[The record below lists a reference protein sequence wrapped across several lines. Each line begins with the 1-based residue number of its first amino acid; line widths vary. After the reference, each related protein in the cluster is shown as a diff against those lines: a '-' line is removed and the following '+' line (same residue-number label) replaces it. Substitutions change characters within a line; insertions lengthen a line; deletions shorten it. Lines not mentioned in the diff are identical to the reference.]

1 MDPMFGLIQVSSS
14 IKIKRS
20 DGRIHLAKV
29 VQLSPESKSVGV
41 EWNEHGEVKG
51 KEILLDLVFELN
63 NELRHNSSFKQ
74 LTTAINQPVRPT
86 AAISVPPS
94 GLSSS
99 RLTLDIDSLERE
111 YNSRPPPTLPPQL
124 LQRIQ
129 QHPVSIQTTSTPL
142 PPPPLNGTIT
152 GTTHSK
158 TSGAPSSTNH
168 TTTTTRSIRRPT
180 AQASSSSTKIATPSS
195 PVPPPTPIVE
205 QQPQLPISLPAN
217 NKSDRRLSRLHVVQQ
232 SSSSSASA
240 TTATATTTTQ
250 NTAVSVAVEPPTP
263 SAGLHGPFGQ
273 MILDYRS
280 TLNYTPITNS
290 NMSQHKFDQKDLR
303 ICVAVRKRPLNKREI
318 VKKDNDVITIPNK
331 DHCLVHVPKSKVD
344 LTKYLDNQTF
354 KFDYTFDERASNDL
368 VYRYTAAPLI
378 DTIFNGGNAT
388 VFAYG
393 QTGSGKTFTMGGD
406 VSSAK
411 TDYSHGIYA
420 QTARDIFHRLSLPQ
434 HRSSVEI
441 FVTFYEIYC
450 GKVFD
455 LLNNKKRLRVLE
467 DQKGLVQVCDRKE
480 QQVKSVQD
488 VLNIIQHGMSIR
500 TSGTTAANSNSSR
513 SHAILQIILK
523 TSTPISVHTNVSASS
538 SSSSSSRNNNHN
550 NPAVPRRIVKEVG
563 KMSLIDLAGSERGKD
578 TASGDRLQRME
589 GSEINKSLLALK
601 ECIRALGRGDG
612 SHVPFRGSTLTKVL
626 RDSFIGDK
634 SKVCMI
640 AMVSPTHSDVEN
652 TMNTLRYADR
662 VKELRASDNG
672 GSVSNEDDETKMDH
686 ESKASSID
694 YDKENKPRHRRHHH
708 HHYPQHRDGSA
719 SSNDS
724 ISSSSNDDLNAY
736 DDNDEQDE
744 ALASYAAQVEHLQEY
759 EEALFDAC
767 QEILTNKEPILTREL
782 RTVVKQAQDT
792 VDYDQEKFVNDMRAN
807 LLQRQQLLDE
817 LQTRLQAFA
826 DCLQQEE
833 QVAAAQRTKQHQST
847 GSVY

>member
-1 MDPMFGLIQVSSS
+1 MDPLFGLIQVSSS

-20 DGRIHLAKV
+20 DGRVHLAKV

-41 EWNEHGEVKG
+41 EWNEQGEVKG

-63 NELRHNSSFKQ
+63 GEFKPNTLSKQ
-74 LTTAINQPVRPT
+74 TTITNVNQVVRPT
-86 AAISVPPS
+86 AAIPVPTS

-124 LQRIQ
+124 LQKMQ
-129 QHPVSIQTTSTPL
+129 QQPQNPVSIQTTSTPL

-152 GTTHSK
+152 ATAQPK
-158 TSGAPSSTNH
+158 TNSSITA
-168 TTTTTRSIRRPT
+168 RSIRRPVIPQT
-180 AQASSSSTKIATPSS
+180 NTSVAKTKTPSS
-195 PVPPPTPIVE
+195 PVPPPTPTIE
-205 QQPQLPISLPAN
+205 QPQAQFQIPLPTN
-217 NKSDRRLSRLHVVQQ
+217 NKTERRLSRLHVVQQ
-232 SSSSSASA
+232 SSS
-240 TTATATTTTQ
+240 TTTTTSS
-250 NTAVSVAVEPPTP
+250 NTANCATVYDPPP
-263 SAGLHGPFGQ
+263 SIGLHGPFGQ
-273 MILDYRS
+273 MILDHRS
-280 TLNYTPITNS
+280 TISYTPITSS
-290 NMSQHKFDQKDLR
+290 NMNQQQFEQKDLR

-318 VKKDNDVITIPNK
+318 AKKDNDVITIPNK
-331 DHCLVHVPKSKVD
+331 NHCLVHVPKSKVD

-368 VYRYTAAPLI
+368 IYRYTAAPLI

-406 VSSAK
+406 LSSAK

-420 QTARDIFHRLSLPQ
+420 QTARDIFQRLALPQ
-434 HRSSVEI
+434 YRTSVEI

-513 SHAILQIILK
+513 SHAVLQIILK
-523 TSTPISVHTNVSASS
+523 TSTPLSVHSNAPSSAA
-538 SSSSSSRNNNHN
+538 SSSSSSRNANHN
-550 NPAVPRRIVKEVG
+550 NPAVPRRLVKEVG

-578 TASGDRLQRME
+578 TASGDRVQRME

-662 VKELRASDNG
+662 VKELRASHNDAN
-672 GSVSNEDDETKMDH
+672 SSNEDDEIK
-686 ESKASSID
+686 ID
-694 YDKENKPRHRRHHH
+694 TNLPIDDNKENKRRHHH
-708 HHYPQHRDGSA
+708 PHHYANNRDGSA

-724 ISSSSNDDLNAY
+724 TSSSSNEIQGDY
-736 DDNDEQDE
+736 DDDEQDE

-759 EEALFDAC
+759 EEALFDVC
-767 QEILTNKEPILTREL
+767 QEVLTNKEPILTRQL
-782 RTVVKQAQDT
+782 RAIVKQAQDT
-792 VDYDQEKFVNDMRAN
+792 VDYDQEKFVNDMRTN
-807 LLQRQQLLDE
+807 LNQRQELLNE

-833 QVAAAQRTKQHQST
+833 QVAAQQRVKQHQPHDHI
-847 GSVY
+847 Y

>member
-1 MDPMFGLIQVSSS
+1 MDPLFGLIQVSSS

-20 DGRIHLAKV
+20 DGRVHLAKV

-41 EWNEHGEVKG
+41 EWNEQGEVKG

-63 NELRHNSSFKQ
+63 GEFKPNTLSKQ
-74 LTTAINQPVRPT
+74 TTITNVNQVVRPT
-86 AAISVPPS
+86 AAIPVPTS

-124 LQRIQ
+124 LQKMQ
-129 QHPVSIQTTSTPL
+129 QQPQNPVSIQTTSTPL

-152 GTTHSK
+152 ATAQPK
-158 TSGAPSSTNH
+158 TNSSITA
-168 TTTTTRSIRRPT
+168 RSIRRPVIPQT
-180 AQASSSSTKIATPSS
+180 NTSVAKTKTPSS
-195 PVPPPTPIVE
+195 PVPPPTPTIE
-205 QQPQLPISLPAN
+205 QPQAQFQIPLPTN
-217 NKSDRRLSRLHVVQQ
+217 NKTERRLSRLHVVQQ
-232 SSSSSASA
+232 SSS
-240 TTATATTTTQ
+240 TTTTSS
-250 NTAVSVAVEPPTP
+250 NTANCATVYDPPP
-263 SAGLHGPFGQ
+263 SIGLHGPFGQ
-273 MILDYRS
+273 MILDHRS
-280 TLNYTPITNS
+280 TISYTPITSS
-290 NMSQHKFDQKDLR
+290 NMNQQQFEQKDLR

-318 VKKDNDVITIPNK
+318 AKKDNDVITIPNK
-331 DHCLVHVPKSKVD
+331 NHCLVHVPKSKVD

-368 VYRYTAAPLI
+368 IYRYTAAPLI

-406 VSSAK
+406 LSSAK

-420 QTARDIFHRLSLPQ
+420 QTARDIFQRLALPQ
-434 HRSSVEI
+434 YRTSVEI

-513 SHAILQIILK
+513 SHAVLQIILK
-523 TSTPISVHTNVSASS
+523 TSTPLSVHSNAPSSAA
-538 SSSSSSRNNNHN
+538 SSSSSSRNANHN
-550 NPAVPRRIVKEVG
+550 NPAVPRRLVKEVG

-578 TASGDRLQRME
+578 TASGDRVQRME

-662 VKELRASDNG
+662 VKELRASHNDAN
-672 GSVSNEDDETKMDH
+672 SSNEDDEIK
-686 ESKASSID
+686 ID
-694 YDKENKPRHRRHHH
+694 TNLPIDDNKENKRRHHH
-708 HHYPQHRDGSA
+708 PHHYANNRDGSA

-724 ISSSSNDDLNAY
+724 TSSSSNEIQGDY
-736 DDNDEQDE
+736 DDDEQDE

-759 EEALFDAC
+759 EEALFDVC
-767 QEILTNKEPILTREL
+767 QEVLTNKEPILTRQL
-782 RTVVKQAQDT
+782 RAIVKQAQDT
-792 VDYDQEKFVNDMRAN
+792 VDYDQEKFVNDMRTN
-807 LLQRQQLLDE
+807 LNQRQELLNE

-833 QVAAAQRTKQHQST
+833 QVAAQQRVKQHQPHDHI
-847 GSVY
+847 Y

>member
-1 MDPMFGLIQVSSS
+1 MSTTVDPLFGLIQVSSS

-29 VQLSPESKSVGV
+29 VQLSAESKSVGV
-41 EWNEHGEVKG
+41 EWNERGEVKG

-63 NELRHNSSFKQ
+63 NELRPNTTFKQ
-74 LTTAINQPVRPT
+74 PISVVNQHIRPT
-86 AAISVPPS
+86 AAVPIPFS

-99 RLTLDIDSLERE
+99 RLTLDIDTLERE

-124 LQRIQ
+124 LQKIQ

-142 PPPPLNGTIT
+142 PPPPLNGSVTA
-152 GTTHSK
+152 TTAHQK
-158 TSGAPSSTNH
+158 TSYAPSGTHN
-168 TTTTTRSIRRPT
+168 TAAVRSIRRPT
-180 AQASSSSTKIATPSS
+180 AQTNSSSSKITTSSS
-195 PVPPPTPIVE
+195 PIPPPTPTVE
-205 QQPQLPISLPAN
+205 QQIQPQQLQIPPSVN
-217 NKSDRRLSRLHVVQQ
+217 NKAERRLSRLHVVQQ
-232 SSSSSASA
+232 SSSIN
-240 TTATATTTTQ
+240 TH
-250 NTAVSVAVEPPTP
+250 NTAVPTVPEPP
-263 SAGLHGPFGQ
+263 SSIGLHGPFGQ

-280 TLNYTPITNS
+280 TLTYSPMTNS
-290 NMSQHKFDQKDLR
+290 NLHHHEVNQKDLR
-303 ICVAVRKRPLNKREI
+303 ICVAVRKRPLNKRELA
-318 VKKDNDVITIPNK
+318 KKDNDVITIPNR

-354 KFDYTFDERASNDL
+354 KFDYTFDEKASTEL
-368 VYRYTAAPLI
+368 VYHYTAAPLI
-378 DTIFNGGNAT
+378 DIIFNGGNAT

-406 VSSAK
+406 LSSAK

-420 QTARDIFHRLSLPQ
+420 QTARDIFHRLSQPQ
-434 HRSSVEI
+434 YRSSIEI

-513 SHAILQIILK
+513 SHAVLQIILK
-523 TSTPISVHTNVSASS
+523 SVAPISNHSNVSS
-538 SSSSSSRNNNHN
+538 SSSSSSRYNNHN
-550 NPAVPRRIVKEVG
+550 NPAVPRRLMKEVG

-601 ECIRALGRGDG
+601 ECIRALGRGGG

-662 VKELRASDNG
+662 VKELRAGDNDG
-672 GSVSNEDDETKMDH
+672 ITSNDDDDIKMDGI
-686 ESKASSID
+686 SKALPID
-694 YDKENKPRHRRHHH
+694 EDKENKHHH
-708 HHYPQHRDGSA
+708 HHHHQHYPHHHDGSA
-719 SSNDS
+719 SSAES
-724 ISSSSNDDLNAY
+724 TSSSSNY
-736 DDNDEQDE
+736 DDDDEQDE

-759 EEALFDAC
+759 EEALFDSC
-767 QEILTNKEPILTREL
+767 QDVLTNKEPILTKQL
-782 RTVVKQAQDT
+782 RAIVKQAQDT

-807 LLQRQQLLDE
+807 LLQRQQILNE

-833 QVAAAQRTKQHQST
+833 QVAAAQRVKKQQST
-847 GSVY
+847 GIMD

>member
-1 MDPMFGLIQVSSS
+1 MDPLFGLIQVSSS

-20 DGRIHLAKV
+20 DGRVHLAKV

-41 EWNEHGEVKG
+41 EWNEQGEVKG

-63 NELRHNSSFKQ
+63 GEFKLNTLSKQ
-74 LTTAINQPVRPT
+74 TTTTNVNQVVRPT
-86 AAISVPPS
+86 AAIPVPTS

-124 LQRIQ
+124 LQKMQ
-129 QHPVSIQTTSTPL
+129 QQPQNPVSIQTTSTPL

-152 GTTHSK
+152 ATAQPK
-158 TSGAPSSTNH
+158 TNSSITA
-168 TTTTTRSIRRPT
+168 RSIRRPVIPQT
-180 AQASSSSTKIATPSS
+180 NTSVAKTKTPSS
-195 PVPPPTPIVE
+195 PVPPPTPTIE
-205 QQPQLPISLPAN
+205 QPQAQFQIPLPTN
-217 NKSDRRLSRLHVVQQ
+217 NKTERRLSRLHVVQQ
-232 SSSSSASA
+232 SSS
-240 TTATATTTTQ
+240 TTTTTSS
-250 NTAVSVAVEPPTP
+250 NTANCATVYDPPP
-263 SAGLHGPFGQ
+263 SIGLHGPFGQ
-273 MILDYRS
+273 MILDHRS
-280 TLNYTPITNS
+280 TISYTPITSS
-290 NMSQHKFDQKDLR
+290 NMNQQQFEQKDLR

-318 VKKDNDVITIPNK
+318 AKKDNDVITIPNK
-331 DHCLVHVPKSKVD
+331 NHCLVHVPKSKVD

-368 VYRYTAAPLI
+368 IYRYTAAPLI

-406 VSSAK
+406 LSSAK

-420 QTARDIFHRLSLPQ
+420 QTARDIFQRLALPQ
-434 HRSSVEI
+434 YRTSVEI

-513 SHAILQIILK
+513 SHAVLQIILK
-523 TSTPISVHTNVSASS
+523 TSTPLSVHSNAPSSAV
-538 SSSSSSRNNNHN
+538 SSSSSSRNANHN
-550 NPAVPRRIVKEVG
+550 NPAVPRRLVKEVG

-578 TASGDRLQRME
+578 TASGDRVQRME

-662 VKELRASDNG
+662 VKELRAGHNDANS
-672 GSVSNEDDETKMDH
+672 SNEDDEIK
-686 ESKASSID
+686 ID
-694 YDKENKPRHRRHHH
+694 TNLPIDDNKENKRRHHH
-708 HHYPQHRDGSA
+708 PHHYANNRDGSA

-724 ISSSSNDDLNAY
+724 TSSSSNEIQGDY
-736 DDNDEQDE
+736 DDDEQDE

-759 EEALFDAC
+759 EEALFDVC
-767 QEILTNKEPILTREL
+767 QEVLTNKEPILTRQL
-782 RTVVKQAQDT
+782 RAIVKQAQDT
-792 VDYDQEKFVNDMRAN
+792 VDYDQEKFVNDMRTN
-807 LLQRQQLLDE
+807 LNQRQELLNE

-833 QVAAAQRTKQHQST
+833 QVAAQQRVKQHQPHNHI
-847 GSVY
+847 Y

>member
-1 MDPMFGLIQVSSS
+1 MSTTVDPLFGLIQVSTS

-20 DGRIHLAKV
+20 DGRVHLAKV

-63 NELRHNSSFKQ
+63 NELRPNTVFKQ
-74 LTTAINQPVRPT
+74 PSSVNNQQVRPT
-86 AAISVPPS
+86 AAVNLPAS
-94 GLSSS
+94 GVSSS
-99 RLTLDIDSLERE
+99 RLTLDIDTLERE
-111 YNSRPPPTLPPQL
+111 YNSRPPPTLPTHL
-124 LQRIQ
+124 LQKIQ
-129 QHPVSIQTTSTPL
+129 QHPISIQTTSTPL
-142 PPPPLNGTIT
+142 PPPPANN
-152 GTTHSK
+152 
-158 TSGAPSSTNH
+158 TN
-168 TTTTTRSIRRPT
+168 TTTTTQPKTSYLPSGTNLTSAIRSIRRPAAAPQT
-180 AQASSSSTKIATPSS
+180 SSSVSKIATPSS
-195 PVPPPTPIVE
+195 PIPTSTPIVE
-205 QQPQLPISLPAN
+205 PPPQQPQPQLQIPPPTN
-217 NKSDRRLSRLHVVQQ
+217 NKIERRLSRLHVVQQ
-232 SSSSSASA
+232 SSS
-240 TTATATTTTQ
+240 TNIP
-250 NTAVSVAVEPPTP
+250 NTIIPTITSEPPT
-263 SAGLHGPFGQ
+263 SIGLHGPFGQ

-280 TLNYTPITNS
+280 TLTYSPILNS
-290 NMSQHKFDQKDLR
+290 NPNQQQSNQKDLR

-318 VKKDNDVITIPNK
+318 AKKDNDVITIPNK

-354 KFDYTFDERASNDL
+354 KFDYTFDEKSSNEL
-368 VYRYTAAPLI
+368 IYRYTAAPLI

-406 VSSAK
+406 LQMAK

-420 QTARDIFHRLSLPQ
+420 QTARDIFQRLALPQ
-434 HRSSVEI
+434 HRSSIEI

-488 VLNIIQHGMSIR
+488 VLNIIQNGMNIR
-500 TSGTTAANSNSSR
+500 TSGTTAANANSSR

-523 TSTPISVHTNVSASS
+523 TSSPVSANTNAPA

-550 NPAVPRRIVKEVG
+550 NPAVLRRLMKEVG

-612 SHVPFRGSTLTKVL
+612 CHVPFRGSTLTKVL

-662 VKELRASDNG
+662 VKELRAGDNRD
-672 GSVSNEDDETKMDH
+672 VILNEDDENKMDGI
-686 ESKASSID
+686 SQGVPID
-694 YDKENKPRHRRHHH
+694 DNKENRRQHHH
-708 HHYPQHRDGSA
+708 HHYPPHHDGSA

-724 ISSSSNDDLNAY
+724 TSSSSNDLQ
-736 DDNDEQDE
+736 DDEDEEDDEQNE

-759 EEALFDAC
+759 EEALFDSC
-767 QEILTNKEPILTREL
+767 QDILINKEPMLTKQL
-782 RTVVKQAQDT
+782 RTIVKQAQDT
-792 VDYDQEKFVNDMRAN
+792 VDYDQEKFVNDMRTN
-807 LLQRQQLLDE
+807 LDQRQQILNE

-833 QVAAAQRTKQHQST
+833 EVATAQRNKKQQQQSNGNT
-847 GSVY
+847 MH

>member
-1 MDPMFGLIQVSSS
+1 MDPLFGLIQVSSS

-20 DGRIHLAKV
+20 DGRVHLAKV

-41 EWNEHGEVKG
+41 EWNEQGEVKG

-63 NELRHNSSFKQ
+63 GEFKPNTLSKQ
-74 LTTAINQPVRPT
+74 TTITNVNQVVRPT
-86 AAISVPPS
+86 AAIPVPTS

-124 LQRIQ
+124 LQKMQ
-129 QHPVSIQTTSTPL
+129 QQPQNPVSIQTTSTPL

-152 GTTHSK
+152 ATAQPK
-158 TSGAPSSTNH
+158 TNSSITA
-168 TTTTTRSIRRPT
+168 RSIRRPVIPQT
-180 AQASSSSTKIATPSS
+180 NTSVAKTKTPSS
-195 PVPPPTPIVE
+195 PVPPPTPTIE
-205 QQPQLPISLPAN
+205 QPQAQFQIPLPTN
-217 NKSDRRLSRLHVVQQ
+217 NKTERRLSRLHVVQQ
-232 SSSSSASA
+232 SSS
-240 TTATATTTTQ
+240 TTTTSS
-250 NTAVSVAVEPPTP
+250 NTANCATVYDPPP
-263 SAGLHGPFGQ
+263 SIGLHGPFGQ
-273 MILDYRS
+273 MILDHRS
-280 TLNYTPITNS
+280 TISYTPITSS
-290 NMSQHKFDQKDLR
+290 NMNQQQFEQKDLR

-318 VKKDNDVITIPNK
+318 AKKDNDVITIPNK
-331 DHCLVHVPKSKVD
+331 NHCLVHVPKSKVD

-368 VYRYTAAPLI
+368 IYRYTAAPLI

-406 VSSAK
+406 LSSAK

-420 QTARDIFHRLSLPQ
+420 QTARDIFQRLALPQ
-434 HRSSVEI
+434 YRTSVEI

-513 SHAILQIILK
+513 SHAVLQIILK
-523 TSTPISVHTNVSASS
+523 TSTPLSVHSNAPSSAA
-538 SSSSSSRNNNHN
+538 SSSSSSRNANHN
-550 NPAVPRRIVKEVG
+550 NPAVPRRLVKEVG

-578 TASGDRLQRME
+578 TASGDRVQRME

-662 VKELRASDNG
+662 VKELRASHNDAN
-672 GSVSNEDDETKMDH
+672 SSNEDDEIK
-686 ESKASSID
+686 ID
-694 YDKENKPRHRRHHH
+694 TNLPIDDNKENKRRHHH
-708 HHYPQHRDGSA
+708 PHHYANNRDGSA

-724 ISSSSNDDLNAY
+724 TSSSSNEIQGDY
-736 DDNDEQDE
+736 DDDEQDE

-759 EEALFDAC
+759 EEALFDVC
-767 QEILTNKEPILTREL
+767 QEVLTNKEPILTRQL
-782 RTVVKQAQDT
+782 RAIVKQAQDT
-792 VDYDQEKFVNDMRAN
+792 VDYDQEKFVNDMRTN
-807 LLQRQQLLDE
+807 LNQRQELLNE

-833 QVAAAQRTKQHQST
+833 QVAAQQRVKQHQPHNHI
-847 GSVY
+847 Y